1 MAQFA
6 KVNGDYKP
14 VLNVDAGSYVNTG
27 ANAVTSNVSVQ
38 PQGPRLSFVTVEG
51 DGALTGAQVGGIIRA
66 TEQLATV
73 HIYEFNVDNAG
84 SGNSTLAIAFY
95 PIDAWDTANLEAN
108 INAQLTFIAGGV
120 ATTVTGVTATATF
133 TGITYPA

>member
-6 KVNGDYKP
+6 KVNGDFKP
-14 VLNVDAGSYVNTG
+14 VLNVDAGSYVNSG

-38 PQGPRLSFVTVEG
+38 PAGPKLAFVTVEG
-51 DGALTGAQVGGIIRA
+51 DGALTGAQVGGIIQA
-66 TEQLATV
+66 TQQLATV
-73 HIYEFNVDNAG
+73 HIYEYNSNAAG
-84 SGNSTLAIAFY
+84 SGNSTVAIAYY
-95 PIDAWDTANLEAN
+95 PIDAWSAANLEAN
-108 INAQLTFIAGGV
+108 VNAILTQIANA